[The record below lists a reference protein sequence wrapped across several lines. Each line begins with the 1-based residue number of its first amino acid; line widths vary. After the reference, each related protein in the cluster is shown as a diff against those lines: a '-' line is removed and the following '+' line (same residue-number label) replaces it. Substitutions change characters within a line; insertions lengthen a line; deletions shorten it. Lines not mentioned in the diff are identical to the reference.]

1 MAIAEMKKITLIGQ
15 HSEKEQIVKSAQELQ
30 HLELFNLTKL
40 QDKENF
46 IYDYKIDMTVDSQ
59 KEIESTLRL
68 IEESYS
74 FIQKF
79 KLKKRGL
86 SNYRKGRKHYE
97 FNEIE
102 KIIENSELL
111 ELCDEL
117 KIVEK
122 ELHHLDQLRKNKNN
136 ELDFFTRWKNL
147 KFNPMVLQ
155 ELNFLSILIGTISVE
170 NGMKLKLFLAEEN
183 DIYVEEIYQT
193 RDEMGIVL
201 YFDRLYSAQMER
213 NTQSYHFAPIIYD
226 YPSEP
231 EVELEKCQMDIAMII
246 EKQAKLKNKVSE
258 YINQAEL
265 LEIGIEYYVN
275 FLEREKA
282 KSLLM
287 NGKHLFIL
295 NGWLESTK
303 IEELRTLL
311 SCDIGE
317 ESYALIAKEI
327 MAIEVSEVP
336 TVLTNNAIIEPFET
350 LTEMYS
356 MPKYDE
362 VDPTPILMPFY
373 MVFFGMMVAD
383 VGYGLLLLIVTFLI
397 QRFFNLDRGILKN
410 IRFFY
415 LLSFPTILWGF
426 VYGSFFGY
434 ALPFHVLDPQK
445 DVNAILIT
453 SVVFGFIQLIFGLCV
468 NGTVLWRKKQ
478 IKNGYVESFSWVGI
492 LCGIALIALELLVF
506 PSSVVFL
513 IGASL
518 IGINVFGLLL
528 FSTLGYKNKL
538 VGFGSG
544 LYSLYGITGY
554 VGDLVSYTRLMA
566 LGIAGGSIAQAFNLI
581 IDLLPPVA
589 KFTVGIVLFA
599 LLHSINIFLSF
610 LSAYVHGAR
619 LQYVEFF
626 GKFYQGGGRSLKP
639 LKTYEKYIYLKKR
652 EMKSK

>member
-15 HSEKEQIVKSAQELQ
+15 HSEKEQLIKSTQELQ
-30 HLELFNLTKL
+30 KLELVNITKL
-40 QDKENF
+40 QEKESFLHYYNM
-46 IYDYKIDMTVDSQ
+46 DMAVNSQ

-68 IEESYS
+68 IEESYA

-79 KLKKRGL
+79 KLKAKGF
-86 SNYRKGRKHYE
+86 SNYRIGRKQYE

-102 KIIENSELL
+102 QMVESSELL
-111 ELCDEL
+111 ELCEEL

-136 ELDFFTRWKNL
+136 ELDFFTRWKKL
-147 KFNPMVLQ
+147 TFNPKIRE
-155 ELNFLSILIGTISVE
+155 ELNYFIILIGTVSVD
-170 NGMKLKLFLAEEN
+170 NGMKLKTNLAEEK
-183 DIYVEEIYQT
+183 DVYLEEIYQA
-193 RDEMGIVL
+193 RDEMGLVL
-201 YFDRLYSAQMER
+201 YFDKLDSAKVEKI
-213 NTQSYHFAPIIYD
+213 TQSHHFSSLIYD
-226 YPSEP
+226 YPNEP
-231 EVELEKCQMDIAMII
+231 VVELEKCQLNIAAII
-246 EKQAKLKNKVSE
+246 EKQNKLKNKVSE
-258 YINQAEL
+258 YVNQAEL
-265 LEIGIEYYVN
+265 LELGIEYYVN
-275 FLEREKA
+275 LLEREKG
-282 KSLLM
+282 KSLVM
-287 NGKHLFIL
+287 NGQHLFIL
-295 NGWLESTK
+295 SGWLESTK
-303 IEELRTLL
+303 IEEFKTLL
-311 SCDIGE
+311 SLDIGE
-317 ESYALIAKEI
+317 ESYALIAEEI
-327 MAIEVSEVP
+327 NPAEVSKVP
-336 TVLTNNAIIEPFET
+336 IVLTNNAIVEPFET

-356 MPKYDE
+356 MPKYDD
-362 VDPTPILMPFY
+362 VDPTPLLMPFY

-397 QRFFNLDRGILKN
+397 QHFLNLDRGIAKN

-415 LLSFPTILWGF
+415 LLSFPTILWGA

-434 ALPFHVLDPQK
+434 TLPFQLLNPQK
-445 DVNAILIT
+445 DVNTILIT

-478 IKNGYVESFSWVGI
+478 IRNGYVESFSWVGI
-492 LCGIALIALELLVF
+492 LCGIALITLELLVF
-506 PSSVVFL
+506 PSYAVFL

-528 FSTLGYKNKL
+528 FSTLGSKNKL

-581 IDLLPPVA
+581 IDLLPPIA
-589 KFTVGIVLFA
+589 KFTVGILLFA

-626 GKFYQGGGRSLKP
+626 GKFYQGGGRALQP